1 MIVLTAIV
9 LSIAIS
15 SYVMKCRNTTN
26 YISFKRSK
34 TCKNFVISKEEY
46 GDYLLIHYMCK
57 GKMYAYITKRHD
69 YFTTLECTKQKILN
83 KSIVFATFVSDE
95 NNNLQVVTKKLCR
108 FAGMDG
114 SFYKWHESPL
124 FLRKKVLKAPKNA
137 NSIRFIRGNGETG
150 ILSLLE

>member
-1 MIVLTAIV
+1 MIVLTAII
-9 LSIAIS
+9 LSVAIS
-15 SYVMKCRNTTN
+15 SYIMKCKNTTN

-46 GDYLLIHYMCK
+46 GEYLLIHYMCK

-69 YFTTLECTKQKILN
+69 YFSTPECTKQEMLN
-83 KSIVFATFVSDE
+83 KSIAFATFTSDS
-95 NNNLQVVTKKLCR
+95 NNNVQVVTKKLSK

-114 SFYKWHESPL
+114 SFYKWNEAPL
-124 FLRKKVLKAPKNA
+124 YLRKKVLKAPKDSNG
-137 NSIRFIRGNGETG
+137 IRMIRGNGETH